1 MWLTMMSEHSSY
13 DLIVVG
19 GGIAGSA
26 AALRAAQYHLH
37 TCWIYGDKKTASA
50 SRSKWVYNVDNMI
63 GIHEGVVK
71 EQLLRELSEPADE
84 PLRRR
89 LSETHVHISGQA
101 ILENTRARIEAD
113 YAKFVTIIDTA
124 ATSATK
130 EGEDFVVTVGYER
143 VRSKYLALA
152 TGVMDRQPS
161 IKKERGGKVI
171 DSIHWIYPF
180 ANRETIL
187 YCIRCEG
194 HLTREKE
201 VAVIG
206 STEQVAQL
214 AFMLHE
220 RYNVPVTILTNGEVL
235 RVPDETH
242 SLMERYRIAVYSSRI
257 TDVIGEGK
265 GKLRKFILEDG
276 SELDVQYALVAMGL
290 HRVYNDLAVQLGAE
304 LVEGNKPIEIRHVK
318 VNQKSET
325 SVPNLFALGDMAM
338 RGDEIVMKQIYTA
351 QEYAVRAV
359 DTLDSRRRRVRRKA
373 E

>member
-1 MWLTMMSEHSSY
+1 LWLKIMGELNSH

-26 AALRAAQYHLH
+26 AALRAVQYYLR
-37 TCWIYGDKKTASA
+37 TCWIYGDRETASG

-63 GIHEGVVK
+63 GFHEGVVK

-89 LSETHVHISGQA
+89 LSEMHVHISGQA

-113 YAKFVTIIDTA
+113 YAKFVTIIDAA

-130 EGEDFVVTVGYER
+130 EGEDFVVTVGDEG

-161 IKKERGGKVI
+161 IKKKRGGKVI
-171 DSIHWIYPF
+171 DSTHWIYPF

-201 VAVIG
+201 AAVIG

-220 RYNVPVTILTNGEVL
+220 RYSVPVTILTNGEGLHVS
-235 RVPDETH
+235 DESH
-242 SLMERYRIAVYSSRI
+242 SLMERYRIPVYSSRI
-257 TDVIGEGK
+257 TDVIGEGN

-276 SELDVQYALVAMGL
+276 SELDVRYALL
-290 HRVYNDLAVQLGAE
+290 QW
-304 LVEGNKPIEIRHVK
+304 
-318 VNQKSET
+318 S
-325 SVPNLFALGDMAM
+325 
-338 RGDEIVMKQIYTA
+338 
-351 QEYAVRAV
+351 
-359 DTLDSRRRRVRRKA
+359 
-373 E
+373 